1 MQAIIFSILNPLAF
15 QPHLLNISSLSSA
28 ITSSQFI
35 VFFSTWNENGICS
48 ALWPHFPPILM
59 GQRMR
64 NDGISNVVLYDADFW
79 SVEQQELPWPG
90 KKDPQKRNV
99 SPLLPAPF
107 RLYWSVECVIPLH
120 PCPTIPNRSKKKSET
135 RKYGVFS
142 AKLIWGCSYFVLVS
156 PGAKKTVI
164 LSRFYG
170 FEGRAKLESSRLW
183 DESTKALWTVW
194 IGRINFYSILEKFFS
209 CE

>member
-107 RLYWSVECVIPLH
+107 RLYWSVECVIPLR
-120 PCPTIPNRSKKKSET
+120 PCPTLPNRSKKKRDEEVRCIFGET
-135 RKYGVFS
+135 YLGLLLFCFGISWSKENRNPF
-142 AKLIWGCSYFVLVS
+142 AF
-156 PGAKKTVI
+156 
-164 LSRFYG
+164 
-170 FEGRAKLESSRLW
+170 LW
-183 DESTKALWTVW
+183 F
-194 IGRINFYSILEKFFS
+194 RRS
-209 CE
+209 CQVGI